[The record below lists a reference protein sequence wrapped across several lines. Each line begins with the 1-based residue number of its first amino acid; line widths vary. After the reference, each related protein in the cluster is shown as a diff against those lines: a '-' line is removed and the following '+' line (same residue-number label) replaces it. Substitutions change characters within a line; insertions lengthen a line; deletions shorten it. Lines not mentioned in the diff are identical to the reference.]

1 MKKKIHPKYELTTV
15 TCACGEQYQVY
26 STIKDVF
33 VETCKK
39 CSPVFT
45 GGETKAVIGQ
55 VEKFLSRKAKIE
67 SKSKTKQSN
76 TESPS
81 IEEE

>member
-1 MKKKIHPKYELTTV
+1 MKKKIHPNYELATV

-26 STIKDVF
+26 STIKNIF

-45 GGETKAVIGQ
+45 GGETKVVVGQ
-55 VEKFLSRKAKIE
+55 VEKFLRRKAKAE
-67 SKSKTKQSN
+67 AKKKKN
-76 TESPS
+76 K
-81 IEEE
+81 